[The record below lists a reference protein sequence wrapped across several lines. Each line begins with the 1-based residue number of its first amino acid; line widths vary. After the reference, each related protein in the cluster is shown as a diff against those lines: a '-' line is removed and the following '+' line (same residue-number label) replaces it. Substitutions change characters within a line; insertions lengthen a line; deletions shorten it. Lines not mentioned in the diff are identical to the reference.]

1 MATFLEYVPG
11 KSVLHRMNPVA
22 KLAFAFLFALSCFM
36 TSNLVYLGVLLV
48 AAFILAVSC
57 KMTQATAGLLKAVFF
72 FSLILAI
79 VQILTTPTGT
89 RLVGLP
95 WGYIGTGSLL
105 AALTTIIRLSAAAIP
120 LFLTFYVT
128 KMNDI
133 TNAMVKVCRVPY
145 KYAFTFSSAVHFIPV
160 FLKDMS
166 SIIEVQTAR
175 GVEFDK
181 GGLVNKFRLMV
192 PLCVP
197 LLVGSVR
204 RTNSAAVSAELR
216 GFNLRTRE
224 SGLKQYPFSVL
235 DTAALVGG
243 VALLMGALLQ

>member
-11 KSVLHRMNPVA
+11 NSVLHRMNPVA
-22 KLAFAFLFALSCFM
+22 KLGVAFLFALSCFL
-36 TSNLVYLGVLLV
+36 TSNLVYLGILLV
-48 AAFILAVSC
+48 VALLLAVSC
-57 KMTQATAGLLKAVFF
+57 KMTKATAGLLKAVFF
-72 FSLILAI
+72 FSLILAV
-79 VQILTTPTGT
+79 VQILTTPAGT
-89 RLVGLP
+89 RFIGLP

-105 AALTTIIRLSAAAIP
+105 AALTTIVRLSAAAIP

-128 KMNDI
+128 KINDI
-133 TNAMVKVCRVPY
+133 TNAMVKVCHVPY